1 MNSQRFLIV
10 AGEASGDMYGAEVA
24 LHLRRKFPNCQIY
37 GLGGQRMRDAGVKL
51 EGDITRTA
59 VVGPFEAITS
69 LGTLYG
75 VFRRLAERV
84 EAEPPTAAI
93 LIDFP
98 DFNLRLA
105 QRVKDAGA
113 PVVYY
118 ISPQVWAWREGRVK
132 QIRRLVDK
140 MLVIFPFEEAIY
152 RKAGVDVE
160 FVGHPLMDMVRATKS
175 KEDFCRSY
183 KLDPKKPILA
193 LLPGSRRKEVRY
205 ILPTLC
211 EAAELIKMKKPET
224 QFVLP
229 MASGL
234 ERKILENI
242 IHDRQITIVTGET
255 YDAIRYSRAAI
266 VASGTATLETALLG
280 TPEVIVYRISAAT
293 WLLGKFLLRV
303 RLFGIVNIILG
314 EEVVPELFQDKM
326 TPQEVSRTALR
337 LMDDV
342 WVQSRI
348 RGNYEKLRRQL
359 GSGNVAERVVEAVA
373 EVVSNCERQQTR
385 E

>member
-1 MNSQRFLIV
+1 VSPYRFLIV
-10 AGEASGDMYGAEVA
+10 AGEASGDMYGADVA
-24 LHLRRKFPNCQIY
+24 RRLFHKFPDCQIY
-37 GLGGQRMRDAGVKL
+37 GLGGQRMRDAGVQL
-51 EGDITRTA
+51 EGDISKTA
-59 VVGPFEAITS
+59 VIGPFEVVSS
-69 LGTLYG
+69 LASLYR

-84 EAEPPTAAI
+84 ETDPPTAAI

-98 DFNLRLA
+98 DFNLRLG
-105 QRVKDAGA
+105 QRVRDAGV

-118 ISPQVWAWREGRVK
+118 VSPQVWAWREGRLK
-132 QIRRLVDK
+132 QLRRFVNK
-140 MLVIFPFEEAIY
+140 MLVILPFEEEMY

-160 FVGHPLMDMVRATKS
+160 FVGHPLVDMVRATKS
-175 KEDFCRSY
+175 KEEFCAAY
-183 KLDPKKPILA
+183 ELDPRKPIVA
-193 LLPGSRRKEVRY
+193 LLPGSRRKEVRF

-211 EAAELIKMKKPET
+211 ETAKLISKQKPDT

-234 ERKILENI
+234 HRRSVEDI
-242 IHDRQITIVTGET
+242 IRSQSITIVTNDT
-255 YDAIRYSRAAI
+255 YNAVRYARAAI

-280 TPEVIVYRISAAT
+280 TPEVIVYRISQAS
-293 WLLGKFLLRV
+293 WLVGKALLKV

-314 EEVVPELFQDKM
+314 EEVVPELFQERM
-326 TPQEVSRTALR
+326 TPEEVSKITLR

-359 GSGNVAERVVEAVA
+359 GSGNVSDRVVDAVA
-373 EVVSNCERQQTR
+373 KLI
-385 E
+385 

>member
-1 MNSQRFLIV
+1 MV

-24 LHLRRKFPNCQIY
+24 RCLFRKFPGCQIY
-37 GLGGQRMRDAGVKL
+37 GLGGPRMREAGVQL
-51 EGDITRTA
+51 EGDISHTA
-59 VVGPFEAITS
+59 VVGPFEVITY
-69 LGTLYG
+69 LGALYRI
-75 VFRRLAERV
+75 FRRLAERV

-105 QRVKDAGA
+105 QRVKDAGS
-113 PVVYY
+113 PVIYY
-118 ISPQVWAWREGRVK
+118 VSPQVWAWREGRVK
-132 QIRRLVDK
+132 QIRRLVNK
-140 MLVIFPFEEAIY
+140 MLVIFPFEEELY

-160 FVGHPLMDMVRATKS
+160 FVGHPLMDMVRATKT

-183 KLDPKKPILA
+183 KLDPKKPIIA

-211 EAAELIKMKKPET
+211 DAADLIAVKKPGT

-234 ERKILENI
+234 QRELLENI
-242 IHDRQITIVTGET
+242 IHERPITIVSGET

-280 TPEVIVYRISAAT
+280 TPEVVVYRISAAT

-314 EEVVPELFQDKM
+314 EEVVPELFQEKM
-326 TPQEVSRTALR
+326 TPEEVSRTALR

-342 WVQSRI
+342 WMQSRI

-359 GSGNVAERVVEAVA
+359 GSGNVAERVVNAVA
-373 EVVSNCERQQTR
+373 GIVSKGSF
-385 E
+385 

>member
-1 MNSQRFLIV
+1 MTSHRFLIV
-10 AGEASGDMYGAEVA
+10 AGEASGDMYGADVA
-24 LHLRRKFPNCQIY
+24 LSLIRKFPDCQIY
-37 GLGGQRMRDAGVKL
+37 GLGGQRMRDAGVQL
-51 EGDITRTA
+51 EGDISKTA
-59 VVGPFEAITS
+59 VIGPFEVVSS
-69 LGTLYG
+69 LASLYR

-98 DFNLRLA
+98 DFNLRLGK
-105 QRVKDAGA
+105 RVKDAGV

-118 ISPQVWAWREGRVK
+118 VSPQVWAWREGRVK
-132 QIRRLVDK
+132 QLRKLVNK
-140 MLVIFPFEEAIY
+140 MLVIFPFEEEMY

-160 FVGHPLMDMVRATKS
+160 FVGHPLVDTVRATKS
-175 KEDFCRSY
+175 KEEFCAAY
-183 KLDPKKPILA
+183 KLDPRKPILA
-193 LLPGSRRKEVRY
+193 LLPGSRPKEVRF

-211 EAAELIKMKKPET
+211 EAATLIGQRKPDT

-234 ERKILENI
+234 HRNLIDELIQTRP
-242 IHDRQITIVTGET
+242 ITIVTNDT
-255 YDAIRYSRAAI
+255 YNAVRYARAAV

-280 TPEVIVYRISAAT
+280 TPEVIVYRISQAS
-293 WLLGKFLLRV
+293 WLLGKALLKV

-314 EEVVPELFQDKM
+314 EEVVPELFQEKM
-326 TPQEVSRTALR
+326 TAEGVSNIALR

-342 WVQSRI
+342 WIQSRI

-359 GSGNVAERVVEAVA
+359 GSGNVADRVVDAVA
-373 EVVSNCERQQTR
+373 KVI
-385 E
+385 

>member
-1 MNSQRFLIV
+1 VTSQRFLIV
-10 AGEASGDMYGAEVA
+10 AGEASGDMYGADVA
-24 LHLRRKFPNCQIY
+24 RSLIRKFPNCQIY
-37 GLGGQRMRDAGVKL
+37 GLGGQRMRDAGVQL
-51 EGDITRTA
+51 EGDISKTA
-59 VVGPFEAITS
+59 VIGPFEVISS
-69 LGTLYG
+69 LASLYR

-84 EAEPPTAAI
+84 ETEPPTAAI

-98 DFNLRLA
+98 DFNLRLGK
-105 QRVKDAGA
+105 RVKDAGV
-113 PVVYY
+113 PVIYY
-118 ISPQVWAWREGRVK
+118 VSPQVWAWREGRLK
-132 QIRRLVDK
+132 QLRKLVNK
-140 MLVIFPFEEAIY
+140 MLVIFPFEEEVY

-160 FVGHPLMDMVRATKS
+160 FVGHPLVDTVRATKS
-175 KEDFCRSY
+175 KEEFCAFY
-183 KLDPKKPILA
+183 KLDPRNPLLA
-193 LLPGSRRKEVRY
+193 LLPGSRPKEVRF

-211 EAAELIKMKKPET
+211 EAATLISRRKPDT

-234 ERKILENI
+234 HRELIDNLTKR
-242 IHDRQITIVTGET
+242 HPITIITNDT
-255 YDAIRYSRAAI
+255 YNAVRYARAAI

-280 TPEVIVYRISAAT
+280 TPEVIVYRISQAS
-293 WLLGKFLLRV
+293 WLLGKALLKV

-326 TPQEVSRTALR
+326 TAEEVSKMALQ

-359 GSGNVAERVVEAVA
+359 GSGKVADRVVEAVA
-373 EVVSNCERQQTR
+373 KVI
-385 E
+385 

>member
-1 MNSQRFLIV
+1 VSSKRFLIV

-24 LHLRRKFPNCQIY
+24 LRLLRKFPDCEIY
-37 GLGGQRMRDAGVKL
+37 GVGGQRMREAGVRL
-51 EGDITRTA
+51 EADISRTA
-59 VVGPFEAITS
+59 VVGPFEVITY
-69 LGTLYG
+69 LGALYG

-84 EAEPPTAAI
+84 ESEAPTAAI

-113 PVVYY
+113 PVIYY
-118 ISPQVWAWREGRVK
+118 ISPQVWAWRRGRVK
-132 QIRRLVDK
+132 QIRRLVNK
-140 MLVIFPFEEAIY
+140 MLVIFPFEEEIY
-152 RKAGVDVE
+152 REAGVDVE
-160 FVGHPLMDMVRATKS
+160 FVGHPLLDMVSATKS
-175 KEDFCRSY
+175 KEEFCRNH
-183 KLDPKKPILA
+183 KLDPRKPILA

-211 EAAELIKMKKPET
+211 EAADIIAAKKPEV

-229 MASGL
+229 MAPGL
-234 ERKILENI
+234 ERGLLESI
-242 IHDRQITIVTGET
+242 VKGRHITIVTGET

-314 EEVVPELFQDKM
+314 EEVVPELFQEKM
-326 TPQEVSRTALR
+326 TAEAVSRTALR

-342 WVQSRI
+342 WMQSQI

-373 EVVSNCERQQTR
+373 AIVG
-385 E
+385 